1 VARRD
6 SRELALSASAEA
18 MFGDLSARDHFFLE
32 RGLREAAVAHERVR
46 PGVMPVATV
55 QVRRDRT
62 RVGQDDFQRP

>member
-32 RGLREAAVAHERVR
+32 QRLREAAVAHERVR
-46 PGVMPVATV
+46 PWLQPLPVKTKRSTGPRASV
-55 QVRRDRT
+55 S
-62 RVGQDDFQRP
+62 RP